1 MTDALLLSLSGRE
14 LASVVFVRDYLQLE
28 FDGPRLSVF
37 IWPQVTD
44 GSRNRSIGDPG
55 YRDAPRSLIGH
66 LVRAVAEG
74 PETGLALYFAP
85 GAVAI
90 NPKPSDVEGPEI
102 ALLNANAGNADWMV
116 WRPGEYPFDGPQW
129 A

>member
-1 MTDALLLSLSGRE
+1 MIDALLLSLIGQE

-37 IWPQVTD
+37 AWPLIVEGPQTQ
-44 GSRNRSIGDPG
+44 SINDLG
-55 YRDAPRSLIGH
+55 YRNSLCSLIGH
-66 LVRAVAEG
+66 PVQAVTEDTR
-74 PETGLALYFAP
+74 TGLAIHFEH
-85 GAVAI
+85 GTVVI
-90 NPKPSDVEGPEI
+90 NPEPSDLEGPEI
-102 ALLNANAGNADWMV
+102 ALFYTDAGTTGWMV